1 MHNPKPHLNFALT
14 NLTIEPMKTELN
26 NMVRAYAEYLNA
38 VGDFINA
45 TDEQTRNKLIAFDI
59 IEMLSVDLG
68 EQIEEAHKVL
78 TENN

>member
-1 MHNPKPHLNFALT
+1 
-14 NLTIEPMKTELN
+14 MKTELK

-45 TDEQTRNKLIAFDI
+45 TDDQTRNKLIAFDI

-78 TENN
+78 TENNQ